1 MSKLLYLLLIVQLVV
16 AACSSNG
23 QPQPASAD
31 TNLRIDQ
38 DIITTPVII
47 NATDTLEMVFD
58 TGCMAG
64 CLLPQSLA
72 ANYADSLTVTQPG
85 TAASSIE
92 VKGISLGGQ
101 SLNSNRIYHVSGE
114 TEAMIAPVYA
124 TEERIWCFD
133 FDNSIFSI
141 CDTDTLPEN
150 AIVYPLLFAK
160 YKDRKLAPFV
170 NIPMTLSCGEH
181 SLSTDYIYMLDTG
194 TPYGFAI
201 TDPPTELENFVS
213 RIHHWEIED
222 NLCSGNPGRK
232 LSDFEVDITAPAF
245 ILPHVRCVFS
255 TGMRSMSREFKGYL
269 PDVHKPI
276 VGTLGM
282 RILKHFNMILDFKND
297 RLILSPAQR
306 TFPSKPT
313 SQVGFWCDSEGVVTR
328 IRTNDAAYD
337 QGLRL
342 YDTVVTVNGIRWIDI
357 PQQRQEEIY
366 SIKEQSTWEINSSEG
381 RKTII
386 IENAL

>member
-1 MSKLLYLLLIVQLVV
+1 MKNLKFYQINPSRLSRQKVMSKLLYLLLIVQLVV

-58 TGCMAG
+58 TGCLVG

-85 TAASSIE
+85 TVASSIE

-141 CDTDTLPEN
+141 CDTEPYPRMPSFIRCCLQSIRIEN
-150 AIVYPLLFAK
+150 L
-160 YKDRKLAPFV
+160 
-170 NIPMTLSCGEH
+170 
-181 SLSTDYIYMLDTG
+181 
-194 TPYGFAI
+194 
-201 TDPPTELENFVS
+201 
-213 RIHHWEIED
+213 
-222 NLCSGNPGRK
+222 
-232 LSDFEVDITAPAF
+232 
-245 ILPHVRCVFS
+245 
-255 TGMRSMSREFKGYL
+255 
-269 PDVHKPI
+269 
-276 VGTLGM
+276 
-282 RILKHFNMILDFKND
+282 
-297 RLILSPAQR
+297 
-306 TFPSKPT
+306 
-313 SQVGFWCDSEGVVTR
+313 
-328 IRTNDAAYD
+328 
-337 QGLRL
+337 LRL
-342 YDTVVTVNGIRWIDI
+342 
-357 PQQRQEEIY
+357 
-366 SIKEQSTWEINSSEG
+366 
-381 RKTII
+381 
-386 IENAL
+386 